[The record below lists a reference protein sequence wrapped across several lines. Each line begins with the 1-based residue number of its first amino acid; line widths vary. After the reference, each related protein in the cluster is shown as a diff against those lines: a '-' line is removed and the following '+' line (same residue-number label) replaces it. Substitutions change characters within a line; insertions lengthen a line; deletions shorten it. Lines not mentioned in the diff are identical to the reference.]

1 MIERLHGRA
10 TKIVSTHIFVGLPGR
25 RPLCSRVSPR
35 ARGFSCAHYFQAS
48 ATQAILVSKVGNCS
62 LNALVLFLLF
72 IYLFIFIC
80 STDIRTALIGVGL
93 VVKDEKSGL
102 ASLEKGAL

>member
-1 MIERLHGRA
+1 M
-10 TKIVSTHIFVGLPGR
+10 
-25 RPLCSRVSPR
+25 
-35 ARGFSCAHYFQAS
+35 
-48 ATQAILVSKVGNCS
+48 GNCS
-62 LNALVLFLLF
+62 LNALVLFLLFIYLF

>member
-1 MIERLHGRA
+1 M
-10 TKIVSTHIFVGLPGR
+10 
-25 RPLCSRVSPR
+25 
-35 ARGFSCAHYFQAS
+35 
-48 ATQAILVSKVGNCS
+48 GNCS

-102 ASLEKGAL
+102 ASLERGAL